1 MGAFETDTD
10 IELANSCRHGEEI
23 KKKSGKNEKD
33 EERIK

>member
-10 IELANSCRHGEEI
+10 IELANSCRHGEGR
-23 KKKSGKNEKD
+23 KKKPGKNQNE